1 MITLDEITHE
11 AQAGLL
17 ETFDNPRP
25 ERDYRIVH
33 TCPEF
38 TSVCPKTGQPDFAT
52 ITIDYVPGCH
62 CLELK
67 SLKLYFVAYRNQGI
81 YYEAVINRILD
92 DLVTACRPRRMTIT
106 GEFNVRGG
114 FASVITAEHHAD
126 EARD

>member
-1 MITLDEITHE
+1 MVPRLDRRERDQEPMITLDEVARET
-11 AQAGLL
+11 QTSLL

-52 ITIDYVPGCH
+52 ITIDFVPDGL

-81 YYEAVINRILD
+81 YYEAVINCILD
-92 DLVTACRPRRMTIT
+92 D
-106 GEFNVRGG
+106 
-114 FASVITAEHHAD
+114 
-126 EARD
+126 